1 VTVERWAQ
9 QIIEKELNCPVVVHD
24 DGSQPSMYD
33 LRIGAVEAPDVAI
46 ECVGAVDPV
55 RTETWKVGPG
65 KGHLRLRV
73 KGDWIIG
80 IAPEA
85 RIRTIRRHIESILRD
100 LEERDVHRVRVGHFL
115 KSHDYQLLQHI
126 ESLGIRHAYCFS
138 MPGSGRVFMTIEGVG
153 GWVESAG
160 SALPQWIEEFLCDP
174 ERKDVLFKLRH
185 TGAQERWAFVPVESG
200 GAPWPI
206 ESYLT
211 GEFECLRQDRTCR
224 LLLQEYGS
232 FLDSVHTVSVGTAL
246 DGACLGLEKSR
257 VRAQHQRM
265 TSVTTGMLP

>member
-85 RIRTIRRHIESILRD
+85 HIRTIKQHIESILRD
-100 LEERDVHRVRVGHFL
+100 LEERDVHRVKVSHLF
-115 KSHDYQLLQHI
+115 KSHDYQLLQDL
-126 ESLGIRHAYCFS
+126 ESLGIRHVYCFS
-138 MPGSGRVFMTIEGVG
+138 MPGRGRVHMTIEGVG
-153 GWVESAG
+153 GWNDSAG

-174 ERKDVLFKLRH
+174 EREDVLFKLRH
-185 TGAQERWAFVPVESG
+185 TGAQERWVFVPVELG
-200 GAPWPI
+200 GAPWSVW
-206 ESYLT
+206 SYLT
-211 GEFECLRQDRTCR
+211 EEVECLPATGPNLPSPVTGIWVVSTFGTHGVRWDSAGWR
-224 LLLQEYGS
+224 L
-232 FLDSVHTVSVGTAL
+232 F
-246 DGACLGLEKSR
+246 R
-257 VRAQHQRM
+257 VREE
-265 TSVTTGMLP
+265 SS